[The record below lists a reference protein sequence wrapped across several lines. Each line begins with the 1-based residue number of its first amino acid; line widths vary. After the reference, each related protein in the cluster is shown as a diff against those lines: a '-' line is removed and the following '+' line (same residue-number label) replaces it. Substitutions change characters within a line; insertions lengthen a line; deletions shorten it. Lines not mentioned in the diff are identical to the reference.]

1 MHLCW
6 SVCSVEG
13 SGCPGD
19 APPPWRRV
27 EEQQRYVELLR
38 EEIQAEQRKAERDLE
53 MEQAHLKQQ
62 QSESEYS
69 LQYALL

>member
-6 SVCSVEG
+6 FVHSVEG
-13 SGCPGD
+13 ASCPGD
-19 APPPWRRV
+19 VPPPWQRV

-38 EEIQAEQRKAERDLE
+38 EEIQVEQRKAERELE

-62 QSESEYS
+62 QSESEY
-69 LQYALL
+69 AIH

>member
-6 SVCSVEG
+6 LVRSVEG
-13 SGCPGD
+13 AGRPGD
-19 APPPWRRV
+19 APPPWQRV

-38 EEIQAEQRKAERDLE
+38 EEIQVEQRKAERDLE

-62 QSESEYS
+62 QSES
-69 LQYALL
+69 QYATFY